1 MDICQEMPRRR
12 DPDALWRK
20 RNADSGGLL
29 DEAYDFVFD
38 DDHQAARAKLAKR
51 SNPPKAPV
59 PPSARHVELTGAPGT
74 GPHGYAGLDAP
85 APGRPSA
92 SPLPGGG
99 FGHPPASSQAP
110 AEVFV
115 RRHRHGH
122 DDREDGVVKLSLDI
136 LRPMFETRLTDAAQ
150 ELGLSVSALQHAC
163 RRLGVE
169 RWPWRGNYFCKKSE
183 RPGRLG
189 SRRGTTS
196 SKGPASGTASGTA
209 SSAGGSAATGGGI

>member
-1 MDICQEMPRRR
+1 MDLCQEMPRRR

-29 DEAYDFVFD
+29 DEAYDFVCD
-38 DDHQAARAKLAKR
+38 DDQAARAKLAKF
-51 SNPPKAPV
+51 SNPPPV
-59 PPSARHVELTGAPGT
+59 PPSARHVGLTGVPGP
-74 GPHGYAGLDAP
+74 GRHGYAGLDAP

-99 FGHPPASSQAP
+99 QAGHPPASSEAP

-122 DDREDGVVKLSLDI
+122 DDREDGVVKLSLDV

-196 SKGPASGTASGTA
+196 SHRPASGTASG
-209 SSAGGSAATGGGI
+209 AGGSVATSGGF